1 MPNPVFTAR
10 SRVAL
15 ATRYGDPTAA
25 AEARRDLAA
34 AKIEAVIR
42 KSTADAPALTT
53 EQTARL
59 VDLLLEGAAR

>member
-1 MPNPVFTAR
+1 MSNPVFTAR

-25 AEARRDLAA
+25 AVARRDLAA

-42 KSTADAPALTT
+42 RSTANAPALTP
-53 EQTARL
+53 EQAVRL
-59 VDLLLEGAAR
+59 TDLLLEGAAR